1 MDAYKEFQGKTLDS
15 AIEAAC
21 SYFNSAREKLE
32 IEIVNDA
39 KTGIFGLVG
48 AKKAKI
54 RARRMQ
60 LNFEAGVLN
69 GAEGTGAA
77 EGRDRKKSGSGRDE
91 RPRDEQR
98 RERGEQKPREERSE
112 KGRVQNGQEGQQAAQ
127 DGRSGK
133 GSKDAD
139 RAHAK
144 GRPER
149 RSEKPAEK
157 SADKPADKSAD
168 KSGEKLAGRTEARAE
183 AGAEA
188 SGSDKGRGRQKP
200 EGQSEARERSE
211 TRSESRNDKS
221 RNDKSRRQD
230 RGRGSRPSRQQDE
243 TADPRAEAP
252 AEGELALQE
261 GSATE
266 EERSGSRRSR
276 GGRRRPRGGRG
287 RGGRKEEG
295 AASGAASA
303 EGDAAPEDFAAF
315 GSEGDLMNG
324 AGFGAGFDA
333 DFEDDSMDDI
343 LREPMA
349 EANLDELDSELLLSV
364 VTEAVKRL
372 VVPVIGDIPV
382 EAVIEEN
389 RVKVT
394 VSSGDNSGLLIGREG
409 QTLASFQ
416 YLVNRI
422 VAKRMGVA
430 VRVQL
435 DTGDYRERQDDKLR
449 EIALHLA
456 DKAKTLGKPQSTR
469 PLSSYHRRI
478 VHLALQEDDEIQ
490 TRSKGDGPMKRVI
503 IGRKRKSAQ

>member
-69 GAEGTGAA
+69 GGEGTGTAD
-77 EGRDRKKSGSGRDE
+77 GRDRKKPSSGRNE
-91 RPRDEQR
+91 KPRDEQR
-98 RERGEQKPREERSE
+98 RERGEQRPREERSE
-112 KGRVQNGQEGQQAAQ
+112 KSRVQNGQEGAQQAAPES
-127 DGRSGK
+127 RSRQGV
-133 GSKDAD
+133 KDAD
-139 RAHAK
+139 RAQGK

-149 RSEKPAEK
+149 RAEKPAEK
-157 SADKPADKSAD
+157 HL
-168 KSGEKLAGRTEARAE
+168 GAE
-183 AGAEA
+183 AGTET
-188 SGSDKGRGRQKP
+188 SGSEKGRGRQKP
-200 EGQSEARERSE
+200 EAQSEARTEHSEARSE
-211 TRSESRNDKS
+211 S

-243 TADPRAEAP
+243 TAAPRAEAP
-252 AEGELALQE
+252 VNGEQAAQE

-295 AASGAASA
+295 TADGVTSA
-303 EGDAAPEDFAAF
+303 EGDAAPDDFAAF

-349 EANLDELDSELLLSV
+349 EANLDELDKELLLSV
-364 VTEAVKRL
+364 VTEAVKRM
-372 VVPVIGDIPV
+372 VVPVIGETPV

>member
-157 SADKPADKSAD
+157 SADKSAD

-276 GGRRRPRGGRG
+276 GGRRRPRGGRGRG